1 MKKTIKKVLVLCVTL
16 VLAISLLA
24 SCSNDSDDSEV
35 KEDAGQSEQTK
46 EQKGESKSSKKE
58 ELEQVTLTYFNCWN
72 GSSTTGPEDPTDN
85 PVANK
90 LKEETGVTLDIE
102 YATTSEVEKLN
113 IIFASGD
120 MPDIINAPFWGGF
133 DSPTKI
139 LKKAAREG
147 LLLSFDE
154 YIEKYTNVKAALTQG
169 IAKDFRENDLEDRAF
184 EGKHY
189 FIPWQTPRAKEDVT
203 NWAYNAYARKD
214 IIDALGINADD
225 IKTSEDVYNLL
236 KEIKNGGFTDIN
248 GNPVI
253 PAGTW
258 ANGWTD
264 IPMMNSFNENN
275 LTEFTKVDGKLR
287 YNAFSPLLEEQILF
301 MRKLISEGL
310 FDPEAFCQNDAI
322 AKEKMVLGKVAVFG
336 SHYIHAKDNLSMLYK
351 EHPEMQYIPIGPVLD
366 ANGEALQVGQKQ
378 LDGRA
383 GCPVLTITKN
393 CEHPEAAIRLI
404 DYIGSIEGQ
413 KLVYYGLEGVHYEMV
428 DKKPR
433 MKDEWLDKWNENPQ
447 ILRNEGIQ
455 SIYTWIVSRDCRM
468 SEFGESEPGGSKNAD
483 EIYELAKKK
492 SPIKLVSGYR
502 ISYFKNEYP
511 EIEKIESVANYQTQR
526 DVIEKAY
533 FAETDEEALK
543 VLEDYRKQL
552 KKSGIEDYEKF
563 INEKTKTRDDIIW

>member
-1 MKKTIKKVLVLCVTL
+1 
-16 VLAISLLA
+16 
-24 SCSNDSDDSEV
+24 
-35 KEDAGQSEQTK
+35 
-46 EQKGESKSSKKE
+46 
-58 ELEQVTLTYFNCWN
+58 
-72 GSSTTGPEDPTDN
+72 
-85 PVANK
+85 
-90 LKEETGVTLDIE
+90 
-102 YATTSEVEKLN
+102 
-113 IIFASGD
+113 
-120 MPDIINAPFWGGF
+120 
-133 DSPTKI
+133 
-139 LKKAAREG
+139 
-147 LLLSFDE
+147 
-154 YIEKYTNVKAALTQG
+154 
-169 IAKDFRENDLEDRAF
+169 
-184 EGKHY
+184 
-189 FIPWQTPRAKEDVT
+189 
-203 NWAYNAYARKD
+203 
-214 IIDALGINADD
+214 
-225 IKTSEDVYNLL
+225 
-236 KEIKNGGFTDIN
+236 
-248 GNPVI
+248 
-253 PAGTW
+253 
-258 ANGWTD
+258 
-264 IPMMNSFNENN
+264 
-275 LTEFTKVDGKLR
+275 
-287 YNAFSPLLEEQILF
+287 

-351 EHPEMQYIPIGPVLD
+351 EHPEMQ
-366 ANGEALQVGQKQ
+366 Q

-428 DKKPR
+428 DEKPR